1 VSKILRVNSNKENG
15 LKKLGIIIFVT
26 TFLCSQAA
34 YSSDDSR
41 AEAEIL
47 LDSINMKAALEQSI
61 EQMLQL
67 QIQQNPALI
76 PYEGVM
82 LKFFSKHMSYE
93 SLKPQIIDIYAE
105 VFTASELKD
114 INNFYATPTGKKTVK
129 EMPELMVRGGIQ
141 NLQDQQN

>member
-1 VSKILRVNSNKENG
+1 
-15 LKKLGIIIFVT
+15 
-26 TFLCSQAA
+26 
-34 YSSDDSR
+34 
-41 AEAEIL
+41 
-47 LDSINMKAALEQSI
+47 
-61 EQMLQL
+61 
-67 QIQQNPALI
+67 
-76 PYEGVM
+76 M

-129 EMPELMVRGGIQ
+129 EMPELMVRGGQIGVQRIQDNIKELQSMIEAESERIQ